1 MLQRRAYKLPDEL
14 YGDEQIV
21 GKINFSLT
29 ENPVKCPKVMQT
41 LLKHFLVGSLNG
53 GF

>member
-14 YGDEQIV
+14 YGVEQIV
-21 GKINFSLT
+21 GKINLSLT
-29 ENPVKCPKVMQT
+29 ENAVKCPRVMQT
-41 LLKHFLVGSLNG
+41 LLKHSSVGSLNG